1 MTFEERSAELH
12 RLEAVAKAQGL
23 SERAFEKIALEVN
36 ARGNAA
42 GVSFEDQLAEIRRR
56 VMAKANPKAE

>member
-23 SERAFEKIALEVN
+23 SERAFETIALEVN

-56 VMAKANPKAE
+56 VMAKAGEKR

>member
-1 MTFEERSAELH
+1 MTFEEQAAELH
-12 RLEAVAKAQGL
+12 QLEATARSLGL
-23 SERAFEKIALEVN
+23 SERAYERIILEVN

-56 VMAKANPKAE
+56 VMAAVQRG